1 VSGFVHPPTEARAWA
16 ALQLAGETNVFTVK
30 GLEGSTDLPINRACV
45 TARVEADRKPERLV
59 LHPRDHGCYG
69 ADPAW
74 HSLEHWSQ
82 QALAGLGGQ
91 GELAASLR
99 WNAGTYLWQAGVAA
113 SLPQG
118 VEQAEALLKSGAALG
133 QLERMRQ
140 TLS

>member
-1 VSGFVHPPTEARAWA
+1 
-16 ALQLAGETNVFTVK
+16 VK
-30 GLEGSTDLPINRACV
+30 GLEGSTDQPISRACV
-45 TARVEADRKPERLV
+45 TGRVHPHQQPERLV

-74 HSLEHWSQ
+74 HSLEQWSQ
-82 QALAGLGGQ
+82 QALASLGGQ

-118 VEQAEALLKSGAALG
+118 VEQAEALLQSGAALQ
-133 QLERMRQ
+133 QLEQMRQ